1 MVSLFLPSTLLRA
14 IAILAAVALLCP
26 AQDPIFRSDV
36 SLVRV
41 DAQVTSGN
49 DTVEGLGKQDF
60 ILLDNGRPQAI
71 LYSSQE
77 EQALDL
83 MLLLD
88 ISSSMQPVMRRVAA
102 SAHAALGELRPG
114 DRVAV
119 GDFNTA
125 SWLMAGFNGN
135 LPDVEQTLDR
145 VVDLR
150 FGGGTHILRA
160 VYDAA
165 GYFLRP
171 ENRGSDNGTAARRRA
186 ILLITDDFGH
196 FSMKEKTVV
205 ERMWAADIV
214 LCGLIV
220 RPPDE
225 PIALRPPGSE
235 DMVGVVEKTGG
246 EIVNTTATGT
256 QTGEAF
262 RQMMRRIRRRYS
274 LYYQMPAGRPG
285 ATRRVTLSLSPDARA
300 RYPKADV
307 LSRKGYV
314 IPKK

>member
-1 MVSLFLPSTLLRA
+1 MPLRSIGLSL
-14 IAILAAVALLCP
+14 LAAALCL
-26 AQDPIFRSDV
+26 AQDPLFRAGV

-41 DAQVTSGN
+41 DTQVTSGGEI
-49 DTVEGLGKQDF
+49 VEGLEKQDF
-60 ILLDNGRPQAI
+60 AIEDNGRPQPI

-88 ISSSMQPVMRRVAA
+88 ISSSMRPVMRRVAA
-102 SAHAALGELRPG
+102 SAHAALAELHPG

-135 LPDVEQTLDR
+135 LLEVEQTLDR

-150 FGGGTHILRA
+150 FGGGTHILSA

-165 GYFLRP
+165 GYFLRQADA
-171 ENRGSDNGTAARRRA
+171 GSGALPRRRA
-186 ILLITDDFGH
+186 ILLLTDDFGQY
-196 FSMKEKTVV
+196 SMREKTVV
-205 ERMWAADIV
+205 DRMWAADIV

-225 PIALRPPGSE
+225 PISISLPGAE
-235 DMVGVVEKTGG
+235 DMVGVAQKTGG
-246 EIVNTTATGT
+246 EIVNTSGASKP
-256 QTGEAF
+256 TGEAF
-262 RQMMRRIRRRYS
+262 REMLRRIRRRYS

-285 ATRRVTLSLSPDARA
+285 STRRVTVTLSASARS
-300 RYPKADV
+300 RYPKAEI
-307 LSRKGYV
+307 LARKGYL
-314 IPKK
+314 IPKGKN